1 MKMIKTITA
10 ALLIAVSAS
19 AFANDGT
26 SNSKYKM
33 NIAVDTYIDAISRG
47 DSKGLSDL
55 LDAGAKYTFNYGNE
69 IKNYSKA
76 GFLQTLK
83 SSEGV
88 VQNCATDH
96 SVLAAGNSQA
106 IVKVSQ
112 KYDDFTK
119 VNYVTFTNT
128 LKGWKITNISAS
140 YN

>member
-19 AFANDGT
+19 AFANDGI
-26 SNSKYKM
+26 SSAKYKM
-33 NIAVDTYIDAISRG
+33 NIAVDNYIDAISRG
-47 DSKGLSDL
+47 NNKELSNL
-55 LDAGAKYTFNYGNE
+55 LDADAKYTLNHGNE
-69 IKNYSKA
+69 VKNYSKSDLLKA
-76 GFLQTLK
+76 LK

-96 SVLAAGNSQA
+96 SVLEVGNSQA
-106 IVKVSQ
+106 IVKVSM

>member
-26 SNSKYKM
+26 SNAKYKM
-33 NIAVDTYIDAISRG
+33 NIAVDNYIDAINRG
-47 DSKGLSDL
+47 NSKELSNL

-69 IKNYSKA
+69 IKNYSKT
-76 GFLQTLK
+76 GLLQTLK

-88 VQNCATDH
+88 VQNCTTQY
-96 SVLAAGNSQA
+96 SVLESGNSQA